1 MKSID
6 ISVNQEIY
14 KVEQPVSTINIYKI
28 IHPNGSFEITRN
40 RYSGKWKVLMQTN
53 RSVNL
58 PLSPIGKA
66 IEENLGILN

>member
-28 IHPNGSFEITRN
+28 IHPKGSFEITRN

-53 RSVNL
+53 RSVRL